1 MSAANRCHSQ
11 KNLSVLR
18 QSLNYATGKDNMKIG
33 NISSLDF
40 VKKEEGE
47 FHFKKQ
53 DAKGFKEAVRQINL
67 VKQGKLKAR
76 DAREL
81 LREL

>member
-1 MSAANRCHSQ
+1 
-11 KNLSVLR
+11 
-18 QSLNYATGKDNMKIG
+18 MKEITLY
-33 NISSLDF
+33 IPEKKFSFFMELIDSLDF
-40 VKKEEGE
+40 VKKEEGTTHSRE
-47 FHFKKQ
+47 Q

-81 LREL
+81 LHEL

>member
-1 MSAANRCHSQ
+1 
-11 KNLSVLR
+11 
-18 QSLNYATGKDNMKIG
+18 MKEVTLYIPEKKFSFFMELI
-33 NISSLDF
+33 NSLDF
-40 VKKEEGE
+40 VKKEEGPTQSKE
-47 FHFKKQ
+47 Q

-81 LREL
+81 LHEL